1 MSSYDRKTEYFTK
14 KKSRGRGDRENFLQ
28 MYDRTCNRI
37 YFYSYELTNNLR
49 DADMVMR
56 DAFIYMYDHIGEVR
70 KQKNLDSWQ
79 KACVEKAFRAL
90 LRTRLLSLIH
100 DDANFS
106 ASTTLSESKKEEL
119 WNKIIKMSDIDPWRM
134 VPVPGKSSIFSVL
147 ADQTISDLRY
157 MSAFDIVK
165 NAAIIFFGLA
175 AIIGG
180 LYFGISRY
188 IEKRQNMVNAT
199 EEIFLDERYYDEFD
213 LSAAEKV
220 DQSEVEAIFADA
232 MKLEKDEEG
241 HTLKFTFPATI
252 GNTAAA
258 QHFTDDLDVNQKLS
272 DIIAKVITD
281 DMSDFD
287 KLGALYEYVCGSMKY
302 EEYEGSGKDD
312 MAVLRDA
319 LEYRAGTSRHYSVL
333 LDALA
338 EAAGYRGT
346 VIEGS
351 FVLNRDTEFERSVR
365 HYWNRITLDGIVY
378 YLDPEADCSADGSE
392 IRKFYFMAASGNP
405 RWERFER
412 EHVS

>member
-14 KKSRGRGDRENFLQ
+14 KKSRGAGDRENFLQ

-37 YFYSYELTNNLR
+37 YFYSYELCNNLR
-49 DADMVMR
+49 DADMIMR

-79 KACVEKAFRAL
+79 KECVEKAFRNL
-90 LRTRLLSLIH
+90 LRTRLLTLIH

-106 ASTTLSESKKEEL
+106 ASATLSESKKEAL

-147 ADQTISDLRY
+147 ADQTISDLRF
-157 MSAFDIVK
+157 MSVFDIVK
-165 NAAIIFFGLA
+165 SAVLILVAFLA
-175 AIIGG
+175 VAGG
-180 LYFGISRY
+180 LYFGIDYY
-188 IEKRQNMVNAT
+188 IDKQRNKVNAT

-220 DQSEVEAIFADA
+220 HEDEVEAIFEDA
-232 MKLEKDEEG
+232 MRLEKDEDG
-241 HTLKFTFPATI
+241 RTIQYTFPASI

-258 QHFTDDLDVNQKLS
+258 QQFTDDPDVNQKLI
-272 DIIAKVITD
+272 DIIGKVITD
-281 DMSDFD
+281 DMSDFQ
-287 KLGALYEYVCGSMKY
+287 KLEALYEYVCGSMKY
-302 EEYEGSGKDD
+302 EEYPGSGKDD
-312 MAVLRDA
+312 MSVLRDA
-319 LEYRAGTSRHYSVL
+319 LEYSAGTSRHYSVL
-333 LDALA
+333 LDALC

-365 HYWNRITLDGIVY
+365 HYWNRISLDGIIY
-378 YLDPEADCSADGSE
+378 YLDPEADCNADGTE

-405 RWERFER
+405 RWDIFER
-412 EHVS
+412 DHV